1 MRARGGNARESGVAT
16 LWSHI
21 HEPDSGVTLLEL
33 LIVLL
38 IMSIVAMVGMPLI
51 GSAAREARL
60 SRATSDV
67 VSALEYAR
75 ACASSARTDVCVRF
89 SKDTG
94 FVVVERLVPATDL
107 LAEDT
112 LIPEGLVENRIFESV
127 PHPLE
132 KRTNAFAF
140 ISRDAGSPTIESVDF
155 GGTDAVIFQA
165 QGAPSSGG
173 LVKLVLGTLKQTVS
187 VDGVTGQI
195 RVGE

>member
-1 MRARGGNARESGVAT
+1 MRARGSNARTSGV
-16 LWSHI
+16 SHLCGQI
-21 HEPDSGVTLLEL
+21 PERNAGVTLLEL

-38 IMSIVAMVGMPLI
+38 ILSIVAMVGMPLI

-94 FVVVERLVPATDL
+94 FVVVERLVPAIDL
-107 LAEDT
+107 LGGDI
-112 LIPEGLVENRIFESV
+112 LIPESLVEQGVFESV

-140 ISRDAGSPTIESVDF
+140 ISRDAGSPTIESADF
-155 GGTDAVIFQA
+155 GGTNAVIFQA

-173 LVKLVLGTLKQTVS
+173 MVKLVLGTLKQTVS

-195 RVGE
+195 SVGE